1 MNAMTASFSHVYWLG
16 GSPCAGKSSIADR
29 LAAVHDLEVY
39 RCDDAYFRHAEIIT
53 PTGQPVFSRIAA
65 ATCDELWMR
74 PVERQ
79 VAEVFELY
87 REEFSLLLRDL
98 MAFPTD
104 RPLLAEGAALL
115 PELVDALG
123 VDRRRA
129 VWVVPTEAFQRN
141 EYARREWR
149 HETLK
154 ECAQP
159 DLAWQNWMARD
170 AGFARAVGEDARRR
184 GQHVIV
190 VDGTR
195 SLAEMVLAV
204 ERHFDL

>member
-1 MNAMTASFSHVYWLG
+1 MNAIMVQLSHVYWLG

-29 LAAVHDLEVY
+29 LVAAHGLAVY
-39 RCDDAYFRHAEIIT
+39 RCDDAYFRHAETIT
-53 PTGQPVFSRIAA
+53 PADQPVFSRIVG

-79 VAEVFELY
+79 VAEALELY
-87 REEFSLLLRDL
+87 REEFSLILADL
-98 MAFPTD
+98 MALPAS
-104 RPLLAEGAALL
+104 RPLIAEGAALL

-129 VWVVPTEAFQRN
+129 VWVVPTETFQRH

-159 DLAWQNWMARD
+159 EQAWLNWMARD
-170 AGFARAVGEDARRR
+170 AGFARSVAEDAKRR
-184 GQHVIV
+184 GRRVIV
-190 VDGTR
+190 VDGSR
-195 SLAEMVLAV
+195 SLAETARAV
-204 ERHFDL
+204 ERHFGL

>member
-1 MNAMTASFSHVYWLG
+1 MNATLSRLSHVYWLG

-29 LAAVHDLEVY
+29 IAAAHGLAIY
-39 RCDDAYFRHAEIIT
+39 QCDDAYFRHTKAIT
-53 PTGQPVFSRIAA
+53 SEMQPVFSRIVS

-79 VAEVFELY
+79 VAEALELY
-87 REEFSLLLRDL
+87 REEFPMIVADLL
-98 MAFPTD
+98 AFPEN
-104 RPLLAEGAALL
+104 RPLIAEGAALL

-170 AGFARAVGEDARRR
+170 AGFAHAVGEDARRR

-190 VDGTR
+190 VDDTR
-195 SLAEMVLAV
+195 SLAEMALAV